1 MSRVGPSPPQSGVHA
16 ASASTP
22 RDDALDLEAPKL
34 RTACAAAG
42 TRALP
47 PGSATERPSSPD
59 DDDGSKTPSL
69 VALNGAPRTW
79 IKGEPM
85 PDKLVDDIVRGLGIE
100 RLTDEQRVVMGRQLS
115 QPL

>member
-1 MSRVGPSPPQSGVHA
+1 M
-16 ASASTP
+16 
-22 RDDALDLEAPKL
+22 AL
-34 RTACAAAG
+34 
-42 TRALP
+42 
-47 PGSATERPSSPD
+47 
-59 DDDGSKTPSL
+59 
-69 VALNGAPRTW
+69 TW